1 MDIKKLNLLIEKAC
15 IISQHIRANGRD
27 PLLEESLTEIIMQIK
42 VRYGDFLSEKLFDF
56 YEDYFEDNEMESLE
70 NYLLNEVS
78 VFGDELDQ
86 ETLIIGIQP
95 SPLRIEVYN
104 KDNNYQHVLWLAA

>member
-1 MDIKKLNLLIEKAC
+1 MDFIKLNKLVEKAF
-15 IISQHIRANGRD
+15 IINNHMDSNGKD
-27 PLLEESLTEIIMQIK
+27 PLLEESLYDIIMQIK
-42 VRYGDFLSEKLFDF
+42 MSYGDFLTEKLFDF

-70 NYLLNEVS
+70 NYLINEVS

-86 ETLIIGIQP
+86 ENLIIGIQP

-104 KDNNYQHVLWLAA
+104 ANKNYQQVLWQAA